1 MCNYNK
7 KGCDLMVTITNGTE
21 LFIEKTSVLFFFL
34 FLFLNTDFFVFYF

>member
-7 KGCDLMVTITNGTE
+7 KGFDLVVTITNGTE
-21 LFIEKTSVLFFFL
+21 LFIEKNISSFFL